1 MSGSTTQSGVVVQNI
16 ERADPEVIKGLAE
29 AGVATVHEAQGR
41 KGLLASYMR
50 PIYSGAQVAA
60 SAVTISAPPGD
71 NWMVHVAI
79 EQVKVGDIL
88 VLAPTS
94 PCEDGYFGDLLATS
108 MQARGGVGLIIDAG
122 VRDTRDLTQMK
133 FPVWSKAVFAQGT
146 VKETL
151 GSVNVPVVCAGEYV
165 RPGDVI
171 VADDDGV
178 CVVRREEAADVLAKA
193 RKRMDAEEA
202 KRKRLA
208 AGELGLDIYDMRGR
222 LAEKG
227 LKYV

>member
-1 MSGSTTQSGVVVQNI
+1 MGVVVRDI
-16 ERADPEVIKGLAE
+16 ERADPGVIARLGA

-41 KGLLASYMR
+41 IGCLASHMR
-50 PIYSGAQVAA
+50 PIYAGAQIAG

-79 EQVKVGDIL
+79 EQLCEGDIL

-94 PCEDGYFGDLLATS
+94 PCDNGYFGDLLATS
-108 MQARGGVGLIIDAG
+108 AMARGCAGLVIDAG
-122 VRDTRDLTQMK
+122 VRDVRDLTAMG
-133 FPVWSKAVFAQGT
+133 FPVWSKAISAQGT

-151 GSVNVPVVCAGEYV
+151 GSVNVPIVCAGQLIEA
-165 RPGDVI
+165 GDVI

-178 CVVRREEAADVLAKA
+178 VVVRRAEAESVAAAAQRRLE
-193 RKRMDAEEA
+193 AEEA
-202 KRKRLA
+202 KRRRLA
-208 AGELGLDIYDMRGR
+208 AGELGLDIYDMRAR